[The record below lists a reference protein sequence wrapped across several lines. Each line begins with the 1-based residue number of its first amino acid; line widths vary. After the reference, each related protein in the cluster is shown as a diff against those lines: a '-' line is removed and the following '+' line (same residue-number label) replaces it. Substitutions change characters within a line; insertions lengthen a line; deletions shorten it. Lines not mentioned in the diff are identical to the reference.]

1 MGEGENTLEPTTTL
15 TDDPVGFA
23 TFYKMVFRRDLPL
36 HAYAWVRRLYAARAN
51 GKGFVI
57 EAFRGSSKTTSISI
71 AFLAF
76 RIGLN
81 PHDSFL
87 VLQATAAAARA
98 TCRQVAD
105 LITHN
110 PGWHIAFPHVVQDKE
125 GGWSMANGYEVK
137 RDDMDYALWRQL
149 CAETKGRDPSFI
161 GLGYRSSFIVGLHPT
176 GMLLADD
183 IHNETNTRS
192 IKEMDKAVAIITSN
206 ILPTLNPKSWVVFIG
221 TPWNSGDVLQYLKAT
236 ETYDAVSTPIYT
248 ETDESHSSSSLR
260 GAALEP
266 LRGESG
272 RSNLES
278 SALIHA
284 DSVVSPLNLTNESKV
299 DPGRPSETESSPS
312 NAVRTSAGRG
322 LGEQC
327 NSSPN
332 GGRGNAPEKEN
343 NQSPHGGLIDA
354 PLSAPAEKEN
364 NQSLTGGLIDASQS
378 ASPPPPQPDPWLSRD
393 LTWPERFPIDV
404 IQNYRQMLG
413 EREFARMYLLD
424 LSAAEGINL
433 KAEWLQKVDSSLIQP
448 SWPVVMGVDYASTA
462 DKQRDNDRDYFA
474 VAIGR
479 AQPSGSGII
488 LMDGFRGHLSH
499 AEAQDKLLEL
509 VAFYPNT
516 EVIGIESVGK
526 GEEFYQSLSSHPS
539 LPIVEMNPGGKGKGP
554 RFQKAL
560 GPMFERG
567 WARIS
572 NIESPFMQAF
582 RREWLRWPWG
592 DHDDTLDA
600 TYWMLRAGQS
610 HLPPSSNKPK
620 VTSPFSD
627 FGRT

>member
-1 MGEGENTLEPTTTL
+1 MIEPTTTL

-23 TFYKMVFRRDLPL
+23 AFYKMVFRRDIPL
-36 HAYAWVRRLYAARAN
+36 HAFAWVRRLYAARAN

-110 PGWHIAFPHVVQDKE
+110 PGWHIAFPHVVRDKE

-137 RDDMDYALWRQL
+137 RDDMDYNLWRQL

-183 IHNETNTRS
+183 IHNENNTRS
-192 IKEMDKAVAIITSN
+192 VREMDKAVAIITSN

-221 TPWNSGDVLQYLKAT
+221 TPWRQGYVLQYLKAT

-248 ETDESHSSSSLR
+248 ETDQSLVGAHGRAPSIAEGGEPPPLPMDSSLSVISSE
-260 GAALEP
+260 GDLP
-266 LRGESG
+266 LFKEATRREIPMSPIE
-272 RSNLES
+272 ES
-278 SALIHA
+278 SAQTGDQPDNSQFEIQH
-284 DSVVSPLNLTNESKV
+284 SKFEIVSP
-299 DPGRPSETESSPS
+299 SSP
-312 NAVRTSAGRG
+312 T
-322 LGEQC
+322 
-327 NSSPN
+327 
-332 GGRGNAPEKEN
+332 
-343 NQSPHGGLIDA
+343 
-354 PLSAPAEKEN
+354 
-364 NQSLTGGLIDASQS
+364 
-378 ASPPPPQPDPWLSRD
+378 QPDPWLSRD
-393 LTWPERFPIDV
+393 LTWPSHFPIPV
-404 IQNYRQMLG
+404 IENYRQMLG

-433 KAEWLQKVDSSLIQP
+433 KAEWLQKVDSSNIQP
-448 SWPVVMGVDYASTA
+448 TWPVVMGVDYASTA

-488 LMDGFRGHLSH
+488 LIDGYRGHLSH

-516 EVIGIESVGK
+516 EVIGIETVAK
-526 GEEFYQSLSSHPS
+526 GEEFYHSLSSHPS
-539 LPIVEMNPGGKGKGP
+539 LPIVSMNPGGKGKGP
-554 RFQKAL
+554 RFQKVL
-560 GPMFERG
+560 GPLFERG
-567 WARIS
+567 WARITDA
-572 NIESPFMQAF
+572 ESSFMQSF

-610 HLPPSSNKPK
+610 HLPPRVEKSRIH
-620 VTSPFSD
+620 SPFSD
-627 FGRT
+627 LGRS

>member
-1 MGEGENTLEPTTTL
+1 MSPTTTL
-15 TDDPVGFA
+15 TDTPEDFA
-23 TFYKMVFRRDLPL
+23 TFYRMLFRRDLPL
-36 HAYAWVRRLYAARAN
+36 HAYAWVRRLYAARAQ
-51 GKGFVI
+51 GKGLVI

-76 RIGLN
+76 RTGLH
-81 PHDSFL
+81 PEDSFL

-110 PGWHIAFPHVVQDKE
+110 PGWHVAFPHVVRDKE
-125 GGWSMANGYEVK
+125 GGWSLANGYEVK
-137 RDDMDYALWRQL
+137 RNDMDYNLWRQL

-161 GLGYRSSFIVGLHPT
+161 GLGYRSSFVVGLHPT
-176 GMLLADD
+176 GILLADD

-221 TPWNSGDVLQYLKAT
+221 TPWRQGDVLQYLKAT
-236 ETYDAVSTPIYT
+236 ETYASVSTPIYT
-248 ETDESHSSSSLR
+248 ELPHDD
-260 GAALEP
+260 
-266 LRGESG
+266 
-272 RSNLES
+272 ES
-278 SALIHA
+278 SASAVGARHA
-284 DSVVSPLNLTNESKV
+284 
-299 DPGRPSETESSPS
+299 SPS
-312 NAVRTSAGRG
+312 NPEGG
-322 LGEQC
+322 LQAAPTDG
-327 NSSPN
+327 PN
-332 GGRGNAPEKEN
+332 VGAHCNAPN
-343 NQSPHGGLIDA
+343 SAAGGNSIA
-354 PLSAPAEKEN
+354 PIQE
-364 NQSLTGGLIDASQS
+364 
-378 ASPPPPQPDPWLSRD
+378 SPPPESNQPDVGAGSPRPQTPPSTSGGEGSGVRENNSPFNIQHSEFTIASPSSHDQPIVPDVGRGTLDVSNVE
-393 LTWPERFPIDV
+393 LTWPERFPIPV
-404 IQNYRQMLG
+404 IENYRQMLG

-433 KAEWLQKVDSSLIQP
+433 KAEWLQKVDSSMIQP
-448 SWPVVMGVDYASTA
+448 AWPVVMGVDYASTA

-488 LMDGFRGHLSH
+488 LIDGFRGHLSH

-600 TYWMLRAGQS
+600 TYWMLRAGQA
-610 HLPPSSNKPK
+610 HLPPRSDKPK
-620 VTSPFSD
+620 FTSPFSD
-627 FGRT
+627 FGRK

>member
-1 MGEGENTLEPTTTL
+1 MDPTTTIE
-15 TDDPVGFA
+15 DSPAGFA
-23 TFYKMVFRRDLPL
+23 EFYRMLFRRDLPL
-36 HAYAWVRRLYAARAN
+36 HAFAWVRRLYAARAE

-57 EAFRGSSKTTSISI
+57 EAFRGSSKTTSISV

-76 RIGLN
+76 RIGLS
-81 PHDSFL
+81 PQDSFL
-87 VLQATAAAARA
+87 VIQATAAAARA

-105 LITHN
+105 LIANN

-125 GGWSMANGYEVK
+125 GGWSMAHGYEVK
-137 RDDMDYALWRQL
+137 RDDMDYSQWRQL

-183 IHNETNTRS
+183 IHNENNTRS

-221 TPWNSGDVLQYLKAT
+221 TPWRQGDVLQYLKAT
-236 ETYDAVSTPIYT
+236 ETYESVSTPIYT
-248 ETDESHSSSSLR
+248 ESDEPHSTEPGSPLPDSSLR
-260 GAALEP
+260 GAAFEP

-278 SALIHA
+278 SALNHS
-284 DSVVSPLNLTNESKV
+284 DSVVPPHNSVISSEGALPLFKEAA
-299 DPGRPSETESSPS
+299 RRETPITPIE
-312 NAVRTSAGRG
+312 
-322 LGEQC
+322 E
-327 NSSPN
+327 
-332 GGRGNAPEKEN
+332 
-343 NQSPHGGLIDA
+343 
-354 PLSAPAEKEN
+354 
-364 NQSLTGGLIDASQS
+364 
-378 ASPPPPQPDPWLSRD
+378 SPPPDPDQPISSDIARGTSEQSSNLKLSTLNIE

-424 LSAAEGINL
+424 LTAAEGINL

-488 LMDGFRGHLSH
+488 LIDGFRDHLSH

-539 LPIVEMNPGGKGKGP
+539 LPIVSMNPGGEGKGP
-554 RFQKAL
+554 RFQKVL
-560 GPMFERG
+560 GPLFERG

-610 HLPPSSNKPK
+610 HLYPSSGKPK
-620 VTSPFSD
+620 ITSPFSD

>member
-1 MGEGENTLEPTTTL
+1 ML
-15 TDDPVGFA
+15 
-23 TFYKMVFRRDLPL
+23 FRRDLPL
-36 HAYAWVRRLYAARAN
+36 HAFAWVRRLYAAREE

-57 EAFRGSSKTTSISI
+57 EAFRGSSKTTSITI

-76 RIGLN
+76 RIGFS

-87 VLQATAAAARA
+87 VIQATAAAARA

-110 PGWHIAFPHVVQDKE
+110 PGWHVAFPHVVRDKE
-125 GGWSMANGYEVK
+125 ASWSMAIGYEVK
-137 RDDMDYALWRQL
+137 RDDMPYTQWRQL

-183 IHNETNTRS
+183 IHNENNTRS

-206 ILPTLNPKSWVVFIG
+206 ILPVLNPKSWVVFIG
-221 TPWNSGDVLQYLKAT
+221 TPWQQGDVLQYLKAT

-248 ETDESHSSSSLR
+248 ETDQSLVGATHASPSSTEGGETPPLQTDSSSVISSEPALPLFK
-260 GAALEP
+260 GA
-266 LRGESG
+266 G
-272 RSNLES
+272 RRETPIAPIEES
-278 SALIHA
+278 SEQAG
-284 DSVVSPLNLTNESKV
+284 DQ
-299 DPGRPSETESSPS
+299 PSS
-312 NAVRTSAGRG
+312 
-322 LGEQC
+322 Q
-327 NSSPN
+327 
-332 GGRGNAPEKEN
+332 
-343 NQSPHGGLIDA
+343 
-354 PLSAPAEKEN
+354 PA
-364 NQSLTGGLIDASQS
+364 
-378 ASPPPPQPDPWLSRD
+378 QPDPWFSRD
-393 LTWPERFPIDV
+393 LTWPERFPIPV

-424 LSAAEGINL
+424 LTAAEGINL
-433 KAEWLQKVDSSLIQP
+433 KAEWLQKVDSANIQP
-448 SWPVVMGVDYASTA
+448 AWPVVMGVDYASTA

-488 LMDGFRGHLSH
+488 LIDGYRGHLSH

-516 EVIGIESVGK
+516 EVIGIETVSK
-526 GEEFYQSLSSHPS
+526 GEEFYQSLSSHPL
-539 LPIVEMNPGGKGKGP
+539 LPIVSMNPGGEGKGP
-554 RFQKAL
+554 RFQKVL
-560 GPMFERG
+560 GPLFERG
-567 WARIS
+567 WARIT
-572 NIESPFMQAF
+572 NAESSFMQSF

-610 HLPPSSNKPK
+610 HLPPRSSKPK
-620 VTSPFSD
+620 VHSPFSD
-627 FGRT
+627 LGRK

>member
-1 MGEGENTLEPTTTL
+1 
-15 TDDPVGFA
+15 
-23 TFYKMVFRRDLPL
+23 
-36 HAYAWVRRLYAARAN
+36 VRQLYAARAA

-110 PGWHIAFPHVVQDKE
+110 PGWHIAFPHVVRDKE
-125 GGWSMANGYEVK
+125 MGWSMANGYEVK
-137 RDDMDYALWRQL
+137 RDDMEYGAWRQL

-183 IHNETNTRS
+183 IHNENNTRS
-192 IKEMDKAVAIITSN
+192 VKEMDKAVAIITSN

-221 TPWNSGDVLQYLKAT
+221 TPWQQSDVLQYLKAT
-236 ETYDAVSTPIYT
+236 ETYESVSTPIYT
-248 ETDESHSSSSLR
+248 ELSEPAQQSKVESAGLAESEPSSL
-260 GAALEP
+260 
-266 LRGESG
+266 
-272 RSNLES
+272 
-278 SALIHA
+278 
-284 DSVVSPLNLTNESKV
+284 
-299 DPGRPSETESSPS
+299 
-312 NAVRTSAGRG
+312 NAVRTSAGGG
-322 LGEQC
+322 LEGQC
-327 NSSPN
+327 NSPSS
-332 GGRGNAPEKEN
+332 GGRGSAPEKEN
-343 NQSPHGGLIDA
+343 NQSPHRGLI
-354 PLSAPAEKEN
+354 E
-364 NQSLTGGLIDASQS
+364 ASHS
-378 ASPPPPQPDPWLSRD
+378 ASPPPPPQPDPWLSRE
-393 LTWPERFPIDV
+393 LTWPERFPIPV
-404 IQNYRQMLG
+404 IENYRQMLG

-433 KAEWLQKVDSSLIQP
+433 KAEWLQKVDSSMIQP
-448 SWPVVMGVDYASTA
+448 AWPVVMGVDYASTA
-462 DKQRDNDRDYFA
+462 DKQRDKDRDYFA

-479 AQPSGSGII
+479 AQPSGSGITLI
-488 LMDGFRGHLSH
+488 DGFRDHLSH

-539 LPIVEMNPGGKGKGP
+539 LPIVSMNPGGEGKGP
-554 RFQKAL
+554 RFQKVL
-560 GPMFERG
+560 GPLFERG

-610 HLPPSSNKPK
+610 HLPPSSGKPK
-620 VTSPFSD
+620 VHSPFSD
-627 FGRT
+627 LGRK